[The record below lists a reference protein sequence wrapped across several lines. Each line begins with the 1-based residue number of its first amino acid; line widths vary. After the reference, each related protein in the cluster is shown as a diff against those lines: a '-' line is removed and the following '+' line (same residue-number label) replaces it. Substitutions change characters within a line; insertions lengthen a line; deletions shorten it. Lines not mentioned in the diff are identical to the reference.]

1 MMLHAHVGKICKN
14 KTGIE
19 KRNRRTGIGKAV
31 AKDRVRLR
39 KSVKSTKKTYE
50 KIAR

>member
-1 MMLHAHVGKICKN
+1 MCCCARRKSEKQ
-14 KTGIE
+14 TGIE

-39 KSVKSTKKTYE
+39 KSVKPTKKTYE